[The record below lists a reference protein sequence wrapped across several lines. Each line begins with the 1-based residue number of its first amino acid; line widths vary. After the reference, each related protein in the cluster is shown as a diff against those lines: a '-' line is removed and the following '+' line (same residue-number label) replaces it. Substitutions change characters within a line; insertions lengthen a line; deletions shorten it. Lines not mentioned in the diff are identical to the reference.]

1 MDRLLG
7 DSWFGNLGL
16 LSRRRGE
23 FDGRLL
29 CRRRRKV
36 ASAQNV
42 LNLAS
47 IVFGILLSNGSKVV
61 GLLLSSISNLGG
73 LGVDGIGGRL
83 ELLINELLVG
93 GVDERSEES
102 NGGCND
108 GKNPVGSDLDEE
120 A

>member
-16 LSRRRGE
+16 LGRRRGE
-23 FDGRLL
+23 IDGRLL
-29 CRRRRKV
+29 RGRRRNV
-36 ASAQNV
+36 ASAQNL

-47 IVFGILLSNGSKVV
+47 IVLGILLSNRSKVI
-61 GLLLSSISNLGG
+61 GLLLSSISNLGS
-73 LGVDGIGGRL
+73 LGVDGIGGGL
-83 ELLINELLVG
+83 ELLVNELLVG
-93 GVDERSEES
+93 RVDERSEES

-120 A
+120 T